1 MKTVFK
7 FLPSPALESSIV
19 AVFTVTHIDG
29 AGNPTGWYARNLAP
43 RSTGTEEL
51 SMEGRWSWRARCR
64 SN

>member
-43 RSTGTEEL
+43 RSRGKERL
-51 SMEGRWSWRARCR
+51 SMDVRWS
-64 SN
+64 